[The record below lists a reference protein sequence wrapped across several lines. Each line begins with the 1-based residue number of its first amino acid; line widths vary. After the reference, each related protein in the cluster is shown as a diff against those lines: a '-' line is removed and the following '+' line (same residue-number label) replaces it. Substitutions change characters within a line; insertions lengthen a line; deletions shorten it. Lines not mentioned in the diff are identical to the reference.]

1 MSNTGAIGA
10 MIDALYETR
19 EERLKL
25 ERAADV
31 LKKVEAQLSKDIVSG
46 LSEVD
51 LKAGRGNRANF
62 SFKTEETPNVT
73 NWPILYKFVA
83 TTNEFGLLQK
93 RISVPVWKS
102 FKEESN
108 LIVPGTEVFEL
119 TKVSLTKAGK

>member
-1 MSNTGAIGA
+1 

-19 EERLKL
+19 EQRLVL
-25 ERAADV
+25 ERAVAE
-31 LKKVEAQLSKDIVSG
+31 LKKVETRLSNDIVSG
-46 LSEVD
+46 LSEVS
-51 LKAGRGNRANF
+51 LQAGRGDKANF
-62 SFKTEETPNVT
+62 SFKTEEKPNVT
-73 NWPILYKFVA
+73 NWPALFKFVT

-102 FKEESN
+102 FKEENN